1 VKVQAKEKNNMKNY
15 DEFIEGAKYYLDK
28 NLHFITNLS
37 NISSYIYHELDDIN
51 WAGFYL
57 FDSLELYLGPFQG
70 KPACTSIR
78 MGKGVCGT
86 SAATQKT
93 LVVDDV
99 HEFDGHI
106 TCDTESKSEIVIPVV
121 TRFGNLF
128 GVLDIDSPTKARFD
142 EELKMAL
149 ETIVNLIVDIL

>member
-1 VKVQAKEKNNMKNY
+1 MKNY

>member
-1 VKVQAKEKNNMKNY
+1 MKNY
-15 DEFIEGAKYYLDK
+15 EKFIEGAKQYLDK
-28 NLHFITNLS
+28 NLHFITNFS

-57 FDSLELYLGPFQG
+57 YDSMELYLGPFQG
-70 KPACTSIR
+70 KPASTTIR

-86 SAATQKT
+86 SAVEQKT

-99 HEFDGHI
+99 HKFEGHI
-106 TCDTESKSEIVIPVV
+106 SCDIESKSEIVIPVV

-128 GVLDIDSPTKARFD
+128 GVLDIDSTTKAKFD
-142 EELKMAL
+142 EELKIAL